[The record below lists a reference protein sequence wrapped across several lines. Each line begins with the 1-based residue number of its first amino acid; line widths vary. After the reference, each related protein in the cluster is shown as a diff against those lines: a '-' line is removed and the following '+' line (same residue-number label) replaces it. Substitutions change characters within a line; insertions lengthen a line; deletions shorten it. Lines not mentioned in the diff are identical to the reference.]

1 MIVARFR
8 LAVPLSNLGVI
19 VASMGASEL
28 RSGFR
33 RSLWTVLVGIP
44 PIAPRRNH
52 YGWPCRSAIIVLR
65 RPKSLSGIPLI
76 SVVFLLSLSLSAV
89 TVAAS
94 DRPATP
100 AGDIDVPPGGD
111 LQAALDQARPGDTIR
126 LSAGATSTGWF
137 TLPAK
142 GGSEYIVV
150 RTNTPD
156 VDLPP
161 PGTRVNPPQLPPPAR
176 VAANA

>member
-52 YGWPCRSAIIVLR
+52 YRWPCRSAIIVLR

-76 SVVFLLSLSLSAV
+76 SVVFLLSLSLSAG

-126 LSAGATSTGWF
+126 LSAGATDTGRV
-137 TLPAK
+137 TLPPQ
-142 GGSEYIVV
+142 GGGGDNTVG
-150 RTNTPD
+150 TKTPD
-156 VDLPP
+156 VGPP
-161 PGTRVNPPQLPPPAR
+161 PPRTPGTSPPLP
-176 VAANA
+176 